1 MTSHTL
7 MTQTL
12 PTIVGAGV
20 AVETTRVVFGRRKNT
35 TKGKSK
41 TGGKRKVAY
50 KYKTKKLTSKRK
62 NHKNKRKN
70 TMVRIDKVKTL
81 I

>member
-41 TGGKRKVAY
+41 PGGKQKVAH
-50 KYKTKKLTSKRK
+50 KTKKPTSKRK